1 MREKPLRQ
9 FKICLIGDGY
19 VGKTSI
25 RRKYLRAGF
34 KRSYIPTLGVDF
46 AQKTVLFEGTK
57 TNLII
62 WDIAGQSLFQ
72 NLRRRY
78 YDGCGGMI
86 LVYSV
91 VDRTA
96 FDNASKW
103 LVEAHRFL
111 RKLPPLII
119 VGNKID
125 LRPGYTQGET
135 VSTEEGQEF
144 TEKISEELKTRAVF
158 IETSALTGENID
170 EGFETLT
177 KMMIDKVE
185 KRAPVV
191 EAKKPEIAMSAATT
205 TSSEPGPIEATPE
218 VSSAVPTVSS
228 SSDSSVVSNDVA
240 PQGVE
245 IDPVTSLPVDSV
257 LLEEEEIGTHM
268 TKLVDLR
275 AQLKRKEDE
284 LANETSKLETRLLTL
299 RNTVH
304 VKKIMFDHLQQQLQ
318 VTKQEWKEAYD

>member
-46 AQKTVLFEGTK
+46 AQKTVVVEGTK

-125 LRPGYTQGET
+125 LRPGHPSEET
-135 VSTEEGQEF
+135 VSPEEGQEF
-144 TEKISEELKTRAVF
+144 TEKISAELKTNAVF

-170 EGFETLT
+170 EGFNKLT
-177 KMMIDKVE
+177 GMMIEKTE

-191 EAKKPEIAMSAATT
+191 VEKKPEIAMSAAATT
-205 TSSEPGPIEATPE
+205 TATSEPSQVKTTPE
-218 VSSAVPTVSS
+218 TASVAPTES
-228 SSDSSVVSNDVA
+228 SSVVSDAVA
-240 PQGVE
+240 PQRVE

-257 LLEEEEIGTHM
+257 HLKEEEIGTHM

-275 AQLKRKEDE
+275 AELQRKEDE
-284 LANETSKLETRLLTL
+284 LANEISKLETRLLTL

>member
-1 MREKPLRQ
+1 
-9 FKICLIGDGY
+9 
-19 VGKTSI
+19 
-25 RRKYLRAGF
+25 
-34 KRSYIPTLGVDF
+34 
-46 AQKTVLFEGTK
+46 
-57 TNLII
+57 
-62 WDIAGQSLFQ
+62 
-72 NLRRRY
+72 
-78 YDGCGGMI
+78 MI

-268 TKLVDLR
+268 TKLVD
-275 AQLKRKEDE
+275 
-284 LANETSKLETRLLTL
+284 S
-299 RNTVH
+299 
-304 VKKIMFDHLQQQLQ
+304 
-318 VTKQEWKEAYD
+318 